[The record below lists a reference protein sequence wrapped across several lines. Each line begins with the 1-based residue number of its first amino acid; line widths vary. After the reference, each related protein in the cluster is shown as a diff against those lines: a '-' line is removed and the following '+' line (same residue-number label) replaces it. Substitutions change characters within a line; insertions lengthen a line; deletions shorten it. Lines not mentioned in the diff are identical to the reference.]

1 MLVFH
6 NHWFSKRLSS
16 NWNSSTINC

>member
-6 NHWFSKRLSS
+6 NHWFSKR
-16 NWNSSTINC
+16 I

>member
-6 NHWFSKRLSS
+6 
-16 NWNSSTINC
+16 